1 MANSNYKEWVQ
12 NYKRFFDEA
21 SDYREF
27 PAIKDLDYEKAENK
41 AWYLASSGMELLRF
55 YQFNYG
61 RDRLPLRANQFYYV
75 AFKNILQD
83 ESESNKIK
91 MVPIHVDLATQIS
104 KTMCKLVFP
113 DRPIISINID
123 ETTNKQEK
131 EQEKLLDAILTD
143 NKFDTW
149 IQDAAEKLSYSG
161 AIAIKFNIDK
171 TESEYPIMEA
181 YPKEDFDVKFKY
193 GNRLEAIAFKD
204 YYKGD
209 DKKDYCLYSVYGKG
223 YIDYKLYQVTRKYA
237 IKKEVPLSTLE
248 QTKHLKT
255 IKFYNKDGSEY
266 NKILAVY
273 MENKTG
279 ARSDYSGCIDEF
291 MTLDEIRSNLVR
303 FLRSSKV
310 KTYIHDNLLVQTEDG
325 QVKIPDDYDIDTVI
339 IRDSNPNWTQEDMKR
354 DIVDINNTIQGY
366 KSAYEDILLQVLTG
380 VGLSPATMGFDI
392 SGANSSGLA
401 LEIRERTTL
410 HTREDRL
417 QRWKQCLTDMS
428 RLLLTYYGMIVL
440 ADSTSYIVP
449 EDTDKLDFSI
459 IFAEYGRST
468 TELVDDLVKRLDA
481 QLIDIRTAYQMLYP
495 ELTED
500 ERLEMIELASSLL
513 PENIEPE
520 VPEDDSDLDIQENN
534 MDEEDKISSNSNNNA
549 DLYK

>member
-1 MANSNYKEWVQ
+1 MDNNYKQWCA
-12 NYKRFFDEA
+12 NFKRFFEET
-21 SDYREF
+21 SNYREF
-27 PAIKDLDYEKAENK
+27 PAIKDIDYEKSENK

-55 YQFNYG
+55 YQTNYG

-83 ESESNKIK
+83 ESETNKIK

-113 DRPIISINID
+113 SKPIISVNID
-123 ETTNKQEK
+123 ESVNKEEK
-131 EQEKLLDAILTD
+131 EKEYELNDILED
-143 NKFDTW
+143 NKFDNW

-171 TESEYPIMEA
+171 NESDYPIMEV
-181 YPKEDFDVKFKY
+181 YPKEDFEVMFRY
-193 GNRLEAIAFKD
+193 GNRLQVIAFKD

-209 DKKDYCLYSVYGKG
+209 DKKDYCLYSIYGKG
-223 YIDYKLYQVTRKYA
+223 FIDYKLYRVTRRFALKE
-237 IKKEVPLSTLE
+237 EVPLTTLA
-248 QTKHLKT
+248 QTANLHTLH
-255 IKFYNKDGSEY
+255 FYNKDGSEY

-279 ARSDYSGCIDEF
+279 AISDYSGCIDEF

-310 KTYIHDNLLVQTEDG
+310 KTYIHDNLLAEDSEQG
-325 QVKIPDDYDIDTVI
+325 AIKVPDDYDMDTI
-339 IRDSNPNWTQEDMKR
+339 LIRDSNPNWTSEEMKR
-354 DIVDINNTIQGY
+354 DMIDINNTIQGY
-366 KSAYEDILLQVLTG
+366 RTAYEDILLQVLTC

-417 QRWKQCLTDMS
+417 QRWQQCLKDMS
-428 RLLLTYYGMIVL
+428 RLLLLYNGMTVL
-440 ADSTSYIVP
+440 ADNTSYIVP
-449 EDTDKLDFSI
+449 DDIDTLDFSI
-459 IFAEYGRST
+459 MFAEYGRST

-481 QLIDIRTAYQMLYP
+481 QLIDLKTAYQLLYP
-495 ELTED
+495 QLSED
-500 ERLEMIELASSLL
+500 ERAEMVSLALGLL
-513 PENIEPE
+513 
-520 VPEDDSDLDIQENN
+520 DENN
-534 MDEEDKISSNSNNNA
+534 EPDVPKDNSDIEITNE
-549 DLYK
+549 